1 MCLAELEK
9 QKTQDR
15 KAYTDSITAMNDAIN
30 GSDGS
35 GVCPEDNSNSA
46 AVASATP
53 GAISN
58 TDEFGREVCLESS
71 RSSSPTPP
79 ERLTATSPHVT
90 NDEEEAPNPSSN
102 RSDTRDDS
110 SAVAFPRRNL
120 HASFGTE
127 ACSESE
133 YEQSQSDDST
143 AKPSNELEETK
154 EDTAATHVVGFNDP
168 NIVKPGEHLQDYAV
182 LDSDGENEGHSV
194 YDDDD
199 DIGPI
204 EPAAEDAAVALDLHF
219 NPALL
224 GVVGGVAELAR
235 GNVHKDVLTDI
246 KFNGWSAPST
256 EKPYPYMHG
265 PYEARPADWMKQDY
279 PGIYDGGSGPTAD
292 ALAAAASALWE
303 KIAGASDDYFYETS
317 TSAWLPSMQ
326 SKWPVSAKKINSKF
340 NLLNK

>member
-102 RSDTRDDS
+102 RSDTHDDS

-246 KFNGWSAPST
+246 KFNGWTPNK
-256 EKPYPYMHG
+256 EKFGNHWKTTDEGAILRGCFNPYLKRDRFAHLSPNLHFSSNSDLRAAHG
-265 PYEARPADWMKQDY
+265 NY
-279 PGIYDGGSGPTAD
+279 
-292 ALAAAASALWE
+292 AL
-303 KIAGASDDYFYETS
+303 
-317 TSAWLPSMQ
+317 
-326 SKWPVSAKKINSKF
+326 
-340 NLLNK
+340 